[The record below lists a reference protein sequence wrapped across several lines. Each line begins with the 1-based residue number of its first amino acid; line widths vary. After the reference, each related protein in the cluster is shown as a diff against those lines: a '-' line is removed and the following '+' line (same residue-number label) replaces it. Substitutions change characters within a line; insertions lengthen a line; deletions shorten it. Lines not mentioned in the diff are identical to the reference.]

1 MLKKIKTYTVV
12 LLILLPFST
21 MSQEVITVNDLLSDT
36 AFVSKLPLPMASV
49 LTNAEQT
56 EQIIESA
63 KEILEVTPEDLT
75 KVDSILSQL
84 NDEFLQFK
92 DQLTEEFLN
101 TSNTIVL
108 DNTMTSIKNVDNRV
122 MGYIEIVQTRT
133 QELEAE
139 NRKLIDLTT
148 IWDVTLK
155 SDRITE
161 LSGAIISRLNEV
173 VKTLDATDIELKNSL
188 NYLLELE
195 LKLNDL
201 HLGFDN
207 LHNLLSKA
215 RGETSKTFL
224 IPDSDPI
231 WIMYSEIRDSVNIR
245 TRLNMHL
252 LERKAELVDYYESYK
267 GQIFF
272 AILIIIIIQV
282 LFLMVRYQ
290 ILKEQIED
298 RKQLDNTVIRIFKV
312 PFMAAL
318 LVGIFI
324 SWIILPEAP
333 LIFNKL
339 IYLIAL
345 LPFIFILMKVLVDI
359 NRFLIV
365 VLFLVLLLSIVSSIL
380 FDFEILSRTL
390 LLLINLVAL
399 SWILIVMR
407 IHLKALDEHP
417 LLRKGIHILLR
428 ISLIIL
434 ILCFI
439 GNIFGYYTITSLLLS
454 GILATAFFGISMY
467 FIDLLVNG
475 FFVIIFNSPWG
486 QQYRVIKKYQKNMI
500 LKIQRSL
507 VFILTV
513 IFILGTFQ
521 AFLILDDVYA
531 WLGEFLKTPYNIG
544 NFSFTTGDILLFL
557 IILMITSWISRII
570 QFILQEQVLFK
581 SRKKKD
587 VSASISSLVKF
598 AIITTGF
605 IIAAMAS
612 GFPLDRLTL
621 LLSAFGV
628 GIGFGLQNI
637 FNNLVSGIILVFEQP
652 LQVGDTIE
660 VGQLIGV
667 VKSIGIRASTIRTF
681 DGAEVI
687 VPNGNLISNDLI
699 NWTLSDSQR
708 RLIVKVGVEYG
719 TDPNQVIKILLDVA
733 KRKKELLEYPESY
746 VLFKEFG
753 DSALGFELRCYT
765 ESDNWLHILSDLHVD
780 VNDAL
785 IKAGIVIPFP
795 QRDLHIRSV
804 DPYVVENVKSS
815 PGTK

>member
-12 LLILLPFST
+12 LLILIPFST

-92 DQLTEEFLN
+92 NQLTEEFLN

-753 DSALGFELRCYT
+753 ESALGFELRCYT